1 MPAFFLNFILI
12 FFFIFSTSLAQQNQK
27 EVVVTASKLINNQLV
42 GGSTEILTREDISA
56 YPGES
61 IAQIIS
67 KLPGIEFK
75 SLYGNGFGSYEDIDI
90 RGFADTAKSN
100 TIILLNG
107 HKLSNIDSG
116 FVDYSTI
123 PINSIERIEVIKGNS
138 AAVLYGGNASAG
150 AINIITD
157 QLPSIKDAY
166 LASTTF
172 GSYGKLEGF
181 VSGTKTFGNFS
192 VNGSSSY
199 ATADGYRRNNGLR
212 KKNGSLEVES
222 IVNNN
227 LSAHFNISYFDNF
240 VELPGDV
247 PVYAYSVG
255 SLNGLNGFD
264 IDPRSSDTP
273 RDFATKYGY
282 KIFANSVYSFNK
294 NTEIINDISFRSNK
308 SQGFFFQSSTKVID
322 SFMDVISYNPK
333 IKYKN
338 KIFGFDQT
346 IIGGLDSSYTYY
358 RSNRM
363 ATDGGDTMQVY
374 KFSDSSVGIYFNSDS
389 KIDST
394 SNLGFGVRLQGNWL
408 KASDFVGPVSGASMT
423 SNASSLSYDP
433 QFAFHLGF
441 EKYFNNY
448 SKVYSRIGRSF
459 TYPNVDQRVGQ
470 AAYAVSHDFKLRT
483 QVSNDLEIG
492 HKIEFSGLKF
502 NNAFY
507 YMNLRAE
514 LYYDSVDFIN
524 KNLDPTRRYGF
535 ESSIFYQFLPRVNV
549 SNSFAL
555 TKANF
560 RAGKY
565 DGNEIPGVPSLTNN
579 FEVSYDISKS
589 IKFYTNLY
597 YRGSTRMINDT
608 KNFQVKISEYY
619 LLNMGLKGDYQG
631 FDFSLSA
638 NNILDKSY
646 YNYAVGSASTYNAY
660 NVYPLPEFNLLF
672 KLARKF

>member
-1 MPAFFLNFILI
+1 MINLLLFII
-12 FFFIFSTSLAQQNQK
+12 FTFTFSNSSSQDPQK
-27 EVVVTASKLINNQLV
+27 EVVVTASKLIDNQLI
-42 GGSTEILTREDISA
+42 GGSTHILTKEDINA

-61 IAQIIS
+61 IAKIIS

-107 HKLSNIDSG
+107 HKLSNIDSS

-138 AAVLYGGNASAG
+138 ASVLYGGNASAG

-157 QLPSIKDAY
+157 QLPFIDDQY
-166 LASTTF
+166 LISTTF
-172 GSYGKLEGF
+172 GSYSKFEGF
-181 VSGTKTFGNFS
+181 LSGAKSFGNFS
-192 VNGSSSY
+192 INGSSSY
-199 ATADGYRRNNGLR
+199 ASADGYRRNNGLR
-212 KKNGSLEVES
+212 KKNGSLELES
-222 IVNNN
+222 IINEN

-247 PVYAYSVG
+247 PVYAYSAG
-255 SLNGLNGFD
+255 NLNGLNGFVL
-264 IDPRSSDTP
+264 DPRSTDTP

-282 KIFANSVYSFNK
+282 KVFANSVYTYDN

-308 SQGFFFQSSTKVID
+308 SQGFFFQSTAKVID
-322 SFMDVISYNPK
+322 TFMDVISYNPK
-333 IKYKN
+333 IKFKN
-338 KIFGFDQT
+338 KFLGFNQT
-346 IIGGLDSSYTYY
+346 NIAGLDSSYTYY
-358 RSNRM
+358 RSDRM
-363 ATDGGDTMQVY
+363 ASDGGDTMQVY
-374 KFSDSSVGIYFNSDS
+374 KFSDSSLGFYFNSVTQ
-389 KIDST
+389 IDT
-394 SNLGFGVRLQGNWL
+394 TTKFGFGLRIQGNWL

-423 SNASSLSYDP
+423 SNANSLSYDP
-433 QFAFHLGF
+433 QYAFHFGY
-441 EKYFNNY
+441 EKDLKSYGI
-448 SKVYSRIGRSF
+448 VYSRLGRSF
-459 TYPNVDQRVGQ
+459 SYPNVDQRVGQ
-470 AAYAVSHDFKLRT
+470 AAYGISHDFKLRT
-483 QVSNDLEIG
+483 QVSNDIEIG
-492 HKIEFSGLKF
+492 HNISFNGIKF

-514 LYYDSVDFIN
+514 LYYDSVDFLN

-535 ESSIFYQFLPRVNV
+535 ESSINYQISPKINL

-555 TKANF
+555 TKAKF
-560 RAGKY
+560 RAGQY
-565 DGNEIPGVPSLTNN
+565 DNNEIPGVPSLTNN
-579 FEVSYDISKS
+579 FEMSYEILSD

-619 LLNMGLKGDYQG
+619 LLNMGLKGNFRG
-631 FDFSLSA
+631 FDFSLSG
-638 NNILDKSY
+638 NNILNKSY

-660 NVYPLPEFNLLF
+660 NVYPLPEFNMLF
-672 KLARKF
+672 KISKKF